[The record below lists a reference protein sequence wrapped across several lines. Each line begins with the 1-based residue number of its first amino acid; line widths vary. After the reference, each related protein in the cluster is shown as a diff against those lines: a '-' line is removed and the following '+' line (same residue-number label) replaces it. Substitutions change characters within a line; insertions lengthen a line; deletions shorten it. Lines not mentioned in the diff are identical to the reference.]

1 MITIVF
7 LAGGKSKRMGANKAV
22 KPFLGVP
29 LIERLI
35 HRFSA
40 LNYPMMIVSNEP
52 EKFEHNGIQV
62 VTDVEPGHGA
72 LGGLLTALSIPETK
86 YVAMIASD
94 MPFAN
99 PQLIE
104 MELEMIQ
111 QSNADA
117 VVPTNYLGYEPFQ
130 AVYNREACVQ
140 HVRKYVM
147 DGDRKM
153 INWFD
158 EANIEELPIHEFDKT
173 SELPEIFYNMNTP
186 ADWLYA
192 EKIAQNKGMEAGKL
206 A

>member
-1 MITIVF
+1 
-7 LAGGKSKRMGANKAV
+7 MGADKAL
-22 KPFLGVP
+22 KPFLGIP

-35 HRFSA
+35 HRFSV

-52 EKFEHNGIQV
+52 NNFAHIGIQV
-62 VTDVEPGHGA
+62 VPDIEPGHGA
-72 LGGLLTALSIPETK
+72 LGGLLTALSIPKTQ
-86 YVAMIASD
+86 YIAMVASD

-104 MELEMIQ
+104 MEYQLIQ
-111 QSNADA
+111 KNHADA
-117 VVPTNYLGYEPFQ
+117 VVPANYLGYEPFQ
-130 AVYNREACVQ
+130 AVYNREACIP

-153 INWFD
+153 INWFND
-158 EANIEELPIHEFDKT
+158 ANIEELPIHMFDRN

-192 EKIAQNKGMEAGKL
+192 EKIAQNKGMEVGKL